1 MSEAGLMTHK
11 KVLAN
16 IAKSQPAQQVT
27 SILPKYCSTSQFC
40 KQCKTCNSSR
50 CINNLAISRSRVCI
64 FPPE

>member
-1 MSEAGLMTHK
+1 MFSMSEAGLMTHK

-40 KQCKTCNSSR
+40 KQCKD
-50 CINNLAISRSRVCI
+50 L
-64 FPPE
+64 